1 MKRKTVLTINFIA
14 IVALL
19 FLFAFNTANAQIDRI
34 QTSAK
39 SNKVFAVVNPGEG
52 EYYIKVASTGKYC
65 AVEGVSNNNGAR
77 LVQWDF
83 AKNKNHQFIIK
94 PSTVNGFY
102 TIMALHSN
110 KFLNVAGQSLAS
122 NAAIIQWD
130 YVAQDNLL
138 FSFEKAGDGQL
149 LVRCKQSGLYIQLAS
164 GNNSNGIQLIQ
175 GADKQ
180 AFVLERVNGNSLK
193 KSMDAT
199 QVGTLSAFKPI
210 QLKLPQPGSNVPVI
224 RSIKNTNLK
233 LNAVYANG
241 TGRVKDETRVIKEND
256 NGTVKHKT
264 VRLAGAERAD
274 MTVITN
280 SDQIFNYT
288 PGLIYDVRDLY
299 SGNVMQKT
307 KYINGEGR
315 NPVTVVTSVANFKA
329 SDNKIDETV
338 TVPSSTNLRQAIVK
352 LNSRY
357 TTAEDLT
364 SIQNFRYS
372 SAEVHNKTEF
382 GFKLGAQAHYAM
394 VSAGVDFEI
403 NNNRERKSIYIEGVK
418 ELYTLKVDPPQNGFF
433 QQPPVEDPGN
443 LAYISNVV
451 YGVKI
456 IGIVEIDNNEDA
468 IRFAANAGVNFGIAS
483 AHVNVSNWSSQK
495 NKNTKVKLYVIGGR
509 SVDVGACTLDNFNAT
524 VDNLLRNVNYRV
536 AQPIRIAASTLDGK
550 LINFT
555 DATDNF
561 TYDEYTPAAVA
572 KAPTTIIVDG
582 ANLKAKLSGPGTED
596 YDMYGKMWVMAYDK
610 NNRNI
615 PATNGDNHLFNFE
628 NEIDMSDEASIVK
641 HFNKSV
647 TIPIAADRVE
657 DAYIDVCFAIVDK
670 DAGGDWGRDD
680 DDVFVFRDRA
690 GVNKFFHYFP
700 KHPISGA
707 QRPMFCRKRFYIKD
721 LDAANNSTDDL
732 TTDGDEIALSFT
744 IRKITQPD

>member
-1 MKRKTVLTINFIA
+1 MRLTNVSKINKMH
-14 IVALL
+14 IVALF
-19 FLFAFNTANAQIDRI
+19 FLFAFNSVNAQIDRI
-34 QTSAK
+34 QTSANT
-39 SNKVFAVVNPGEG
+39 NKVFAIVNPGEA
-52 EYYIKVASTGKYC
+52 EYYIKVGSTGKYF
-65 AVEGVSNNNGAR
+65 AIEGVSNNNGAR

-83 AKNKNHQFIIK
+83 FKNRNHQFLIK
-94 PSTVNGFY
+94 PSSTPGFF

-110 KFLNVAGQSLAS
+110 KFLNVGGQSLNS
-122 NAAIIQWD
+122 NAAILQWD

-138 FSFEKAGDGQL
+138 FSFEKAGNGQL
-149 LVRCKQSGLYIQLAS
+149 FIRCKQSGLYIQLAANNNANGVQLVQ
-164 GNNSNGIQLIQ
+164 GNEKQ
-175 GADKQ
+175 G
-180 AFVLERVNGNSLK
+180 FVLERVNENSVK
-193 KSMDAT
+193 KSIDGT
-199 QVGTLSAFKPI
+199 QTGTLLAFKPV

-224 RSIKNTNLK
+224 RSIKNSNLK
-233 LNAVYANG
+233 LNVVYANG
-241 TGRVKDETRVIKEND
+241 TGRVKDNTKVINESD

-264 VRLAGAERAD
+264 VRLAGAERSD

-280 SDQIFNYT
+280 SDQIFNYS

-315 NPVTVVTSVANFKA
+315 NPVTVVTSVANFRG

-338 TVPSSTNLRQAIVK
+338 AVPSSTNLRQAIVR

-357 TTAEDLT
+357 TTSEDLT

-418 ELYTLKVDPPQNGFF
+418 ELYTLMVEPPQNGFF
-433 QQPPVEDPGN
+433 QQPPTDDPGN
-443 LAYISNVV
+443 LAYISKVV
-451 YGVKI
+451 YGIKV

-468 IRFAANAGVNFGIAS
+468 MRFAANAGVEFGIGGAS
-483 AHVNVSNWSSQK
+483 VDVQTWSSQK

-509 SVDVGACTLDNFNAT
+509 SVDVGACTLENFNAT
-524 VDNLLRNVNYRV
+524 VNNLLRNVNYRV

-582 ANLKAKLSGPGTED
+582 ASLRAKLSGPGTED
-596 YDMYGKMWVMAYDK
+596 YDIYGKMWVMAYDK
-610 NNRNI
+610 NNRDI
-615 PATNGDNHLFNFE
+615 PAANGDNHLFNFE
-628 NEIDMSDEASIVK
+628 NEIDMSDEASVVK
-641 HFNKSV
+641 QFNKNV

-657 DAYIDVCFAIVDK
+657 GAYIDVCFAIVDK

-700 KHPISGA
+700 KHPLTGV
-707 QRPMFCRKRFYIKD
+707 QRPMFCRKRFYINA

-732 TTDGDEIALSFT
+732 TTDGDEITLSFT